1 MRAATLAALVAIAL
15 PVSAC
20 GLAGTSASSADS
32 RGKDESRARSAVEIV
47 DGRQPRWIKRSLPF
61 LATEGAE
68 LVFLEDG
75 AAVLVVGQGAA
86 ISVDLGRTWDVLPPS
101 GSSVRYS
108 NDGGKTFVDIETTKA
123 PWYVNGSYDESF
135 RSASTCVSNGRL
147 YVFGLGAGSNRISSI
162 GLPPR
167 IGSTR
172 HRIFWYHGPKWGCL
186 GAAGDRVFAGGD
198 VREQPV
204 LYVTE
209 DEGATWTPKWWGQT
223 GEPAPK
229 ALSFLD
235 PDRGVMLLTDGTV
248 VRTTD
253 GCATWQTAG
262 SLPVDRAP
270 KVRSMTF
277 VDETVG
283 YAVGEDATALVTRDG
298 ARTWLVLKPPTLQH
312 LNRVVAASRDQVW
325 IVGDS
330 GTILRSTD
338 GGQTWTKVDLGI
350 GENLRSVTLHKFA
363 TWIIGDG
370 CLFILPPEDGSPLV
384 PEPEPEPVAAH
395 PFGRAAAPDATATKP
410 VDTQEAAATPA
421 PGERDP
427 FGDEPQTAGRAKG
440 GSK

>member
-1 MRAATLAALVAIAL
+1 MAALLAFAL
-15 PVSAC
+15 LTCAC
-20 GLAGTSASSADS
+20 GLSDTSVSLAEPNDSS
-32 RGKDESRARSAVEIV
+32 ESRPRSAVEIV
-47 DGRQPRWIKRSLPF
+47 DGRQAKWIKRALPF

-86 ISVDLGRTWDVLPPS
+86 VSVDLGRTWDVLPPS
-101 GSSVRYS
+101 GSGVRYS
-108 NDGGKTFVDIETTKA
+108 NDGGKTFVDLETTKA
-123 PWYVNGSYDESF
+123 PWYVNGSYDEFF

-167 IGSTR
+167 IGATC

-186 GAAGDRVFAGGD
+186 GAAGNRVFAGGD

-209 DEGATWTPKWWGQT
+209 DEGATWTPKWWGRT

-229 ALSFLD
+229 ALAFLD
-235 PDRGVMLLTDGTV
+235 SDRGVMLLTDGTI

-253 GCATWQTAG
+253 GCRTWQTAG

-312 LNRVVAASRDQVW
+312 LSRVVAASRESVW

-330 GTILRSTD
+330 GTILRSAD

-350 GENLRSVTLHKFA
+350 GENLRSVTLYKFA
-363 TWIIGDG
+363 TWIVGDG
-370 CLFILPPEDGSPLV
+370 CLYILPPEDGSPLV
-384 PEPEPEPVAAH
+384 PEPEPDPVAAH
-395 PFGRAAAPDATATKP
+395 PFGRQTAPDARSTKP
-410 VDTQEAAATPA
+410 PDTVEAATAPA
-421 PGERDP
+421 SDERDP
-427 FGDEPQTAGRAKG
+427 FGDESRTNGRAKG
-440 GSK
+440 EPK